1 MRSVD
6 SPGGLTGKRWPLRVI
21 VVLVVCLVLL
31 PVVSPTIF
39 FWLYD
44 VKGHYGYS
52 NRINYLLLAE
62 LIEALSGDHIPQRD
76 AWGIGE

>member
-1 MRSVD
+1 MAAASHRGV
-6 SPGGLTGKRWPLRVI
+6 GGVLGVVACRV
-21 VVLVVCLVLL
+21 
-31 PVVSPTIF
+31 TDDF
-39 FWLYD
+39 FWALYD